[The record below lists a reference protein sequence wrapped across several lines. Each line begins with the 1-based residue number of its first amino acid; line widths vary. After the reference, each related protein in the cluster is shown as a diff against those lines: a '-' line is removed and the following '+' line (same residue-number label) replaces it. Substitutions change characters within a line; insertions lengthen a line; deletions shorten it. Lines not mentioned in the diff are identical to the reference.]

1 MIGKLMKYLNDL
13 FWIEKFKGKNK
24 FFLFYARVA
33 MNGYLLFVT
42 VSLIASIVTLNL
54 DMLFESLLVMIFFP
68 VIYHII
74 MGIHRR
80 LHGL

>member
-1 MIGKLMKYLNDL
+1 MKYLNDL

-33 MNGYLLFVT
+33 MNGYLLFT
-42 VSLIASIVTLNL
+42 IVSLIVSIVTLNL
-54 DMLFESLLVMIFFP
+54 EMLIESILVMILFP
-68 VIYHII
+68 VIYRIV